1 MQVERKLFQ
10 LLTNQQ
16 FKETKMK
23 KLLALLI
30 VAVFA
35 STAMAADKKPAPA
48 KKEVKH
54 HKKAEG
60 TKVEGTKP
68 DTAAPKKKK

>member
-1 MQVERKLFQ
+1 
-10 LLTNQQ
+10 
-16 FKETKMK
+16 MK

-35 STAMAADKKPAPA
+35 STAIAAEPAKKAPA

-60 TKVEGTKP
+60 TQVAGTKP
-68 DTAAPKKKK
+68 DTVAPKKKK

>member
-1 MQVERKLFQ
+1 
-10 LLTNQQ
+10 
-16 FKETKMK
+16 MK

-35 STAMAADKKPAPA
+35 SSAMAADKKPTKAPA

-60 TKVEGTKP
+60 TQVAGTKP
-68 DTAAPKKKK
+68 DTVVPKKKK